1 MYIYYQVFK
10 DSTLIGGFKCL
21 SSDLAACCKSA
32 ILSGFRVEVYN
43 VSDSFDSDDFW
54 V

>member
-1 MYIYYQVFK
+1 MYIHYQVFK
-10 DSTLIGGFKCL
+10 DSTLIGGFVCL

-43 VSDSFDSDDFW
+43 VSDSLDNNSLW
-54 V
+54 K